1 MVAEHVQF
9 VDVESAVRDWA
20 RDKVQSVDRRV
31 FFGPN
36 NQITTSQ
43 IVVSRIAG
51 VDSDCLIQF
60 DCWPSKTGGKAGA
73 VAIALE
79 LATAADKLSHYVSG
93 SVLLKQAVVEQVR
106 WQPDEESNAPRYIVE
121 ATFSAWPNS

>member
-1 MVAEHVQF
+1 MVAEPVKF
-9 VDVESAVRDWA
+9 VDVEKAVSEWA
-20 RDKVQSVDRRV
+20 RDNVPIVNRRV

-36 NQITTSQ
+36 NKISTSQ

-60 DCWPSKTGGKAGA
+60 DCWPAVGGGKVGA
-73 VAIALE
+73 LAIAMQ
-79 LATAADKLSHYVSG
+79 LATEADKLSYYATGDCV
-93 SVLLKQAVVEQVR
+93 LKQAVVEQVR

-121 ATFSAWPNS
+121 ATFSAWPSS